1 MATATP
7 ALVNTDHVLPVLYD
21 LLLTIGGETKL
32 RPLLARVL
40 QRLLYHTSFPVGIA
54 FLDLTHPPDGS
65 MAHEGRIAA
74 VVGDFRLREREGQ
87 ALRIPP
93 AMMRDDVVREE
104 DGAALLAEL
113 GLPRYRSFLAL
124 PLNGTGLLLLLA
136 PVIPETRLPLASMF
150 RPVLAHLTNAVRLCR
165 ERETRTA
172 NLIAANVNLEAQRHL
187 LSSVYDSMQ
196 IGVLISDASGII
208 VAVNPAFT
216 RISGYAGDEVIGANP
231 RILSSG
237 RQDPAFYAAF
247 WRSLTQQGYWQ
258 GEIWNRR
265 KNGQLCAEWLS
276 ITRVRHERSGEVHY
290 VAIYS
295 DITERKEAQQRID
308 HLAHYDQLT
317 GLPNRT
323 LLYDRFQRAAAYAVR
338 HDEQMAM
345 LFVDLDNFKYIND
358 VFGHSV
364 GDALLAEVSRRLRD
378 MLRETDILSRLGG
391 DEFVA
396 ILTEVHNADAVT
408 TVTEELVRA
417 LHQPFQIDGHT
428 FHTGSSIGISLYP
441 GDGTDFDTLLR
452 HADMAMYHA
461 KAAGRD
467 TFRFFTQSMNRALVK
482 RLDLEQRLR
491 AALSECGFRLHF
503 QPQIRLSDRGVES
516 IEALLRWPVNGEHM
530 IPPNE
535 FIPVAEE
542 SGLIVPLGKWVLRE
556 ACRCAQ
562 RWRQA
567 QGRDIPVA
575 VNLSAVQL
583 RRGDIVETVRTA
595 LAQSGLPANCLEL
608 ELTESMFIRDAERM
622 ETVARELKEM
632 GVRLAL
638 DDFGTGC
645 SNMAS
650 LKRMQFDKLK
660 IDRSFV
666 REIADSAESAA
677 IVRAIVEIGRSLR
690 LLVTAE
696 GVETQDQADFLHGIG
711 CDFAQGYLF
720 FRPLPEQGLSVLLTE
735 SGRSLH

>member
-1 MATATP
+1 MATAAP
-7 ALVNTDHVLPVLYD
+7 AAVNTDHVLPVLYD

-40 QRLLYHTSFPVGIA
+40 QRLLYYTSFPVGVA
-54 FLDLTHPPDGS
+54 FLDLTSPPDGS

-74 VVGDFRLREREGQ
+74 VVGDFRLREQEGKC
-87 ALRIPP
+87 LRIPA
-93 AMMRDDVVREE
+93 AMTGGDVIRQE
-104 DGAALLAEL
+104 DGTALLAEL

-124 PLNGTGLLLLLA
+124 PLNGMGLLLLLA

-172 NLIAANVNLEAQRHL
+172 HLIATNVNLEAQRHL
-187 LSSVYDSMQ
+187 LASVYDSMQ
-196 IGVLISDASGII
+196 IGVLISDASGTI

-216 RISGYAGDEVIGANP
+216 RISGFASDEVIGANP

-237 RQDPAFYAAF
+237 RQDPAFYASF
-247 WRSLTQQGYWQ
+247 WRSLTQQGCWQ

-265 KNGQLCAEWLS
+265 KNGDLCAEWLS
-276 ITRVRHERSGEVHY
+276 ITRVRNERSGGVHY

-323 LLYDRFQRAAAYAVR
+323 LLYDRFQHAAAYAVR
-338 HDEQMAM
+338 HDEQMAV

-378 MLRETDILSRLGG
+378 LLRETDILSRLGG

-396 ILTEVHNADAVT
+396 ILTEVHSADAVT
-408 TVTEELVRA
+408 TVAEELVRA

-491 AALSECGFRLHF
+491 AALSDRGFRLHF

-516 IEALLRWPVNGEHM
+516 IEALLRWPSDGEHM
-530 IPPNE
+530 IPPGE

-562 RWRQA
+562 RWRQEH
-567 QGRDIPVA
+567 GRDIPVA

-583 RRGDIVETVRTA
+583 RRGDIVETVGST
-595 LAQSGLPANCLEL
+595 LAQSGLPPHCLEL
-608 ELTESMFIRDAERM
+608 EFTESMFMRDAGRIESVVRQ
-622 ETVARELKEM
+622 LKEM

-638 DDFGTGC
+638 DDFGTGS

-660 IDRSFV
+660 IDQSFV
-666 REIADSAESAA
+666 RGITDSAESAA
-677 IVRAIVEIGRSLR
+677 VVRAIVEIGRSLR

-696 GVETQDQADFLHGIG
+696 GVETQVQSDFLRDVG
-711 CDFAQGYLF
+711 CDVAQGYLF
-720 FRPLPEQGLSVLLTE
+720 FHPSPEHGLSVLLAE
-735 SGRSLH
+735 QGRSLH